1 VRALTFA
8 ALALALPA
16 VAQTDIP
23 EQPHEPMRTRVFVG
37 PQIAPA
43 TPGASKVS
51 LGPFFDV
58 ARARGDRPFTF
69 EAPDESVGFTVAHA
83 GAVEVGP
90 SLSFESKRR
99 ASDIGVPLH
108 GVGFS
113 VELGG
118 FAQAWLTDRLR
129 VRAEAR
135 KAVSGHRGWAGEVSA
150 DYVLRDRDDWLLSIG
165 PRVTLADAKYHRAW
179 YGITPA
185 DSAASGLPGY
195 VPGGGVESVGV
206 TIGYLRQ
213 LDRHWGIATYGSY
226 YRLVGDA
233 AASPYVR
240 TAGSRNQPWL
250 GLALSYTFGG
260 ARQE

>member
-1 VRALTFA
+1 MRALPLA

-16 VAQTDIP
+16 AAQTDGP
-23 EQPHEPMRTRVFVG
+23 EQPRQPARTRVFIG

-51 LGPFFDV
+51 LGPYFDV
-58 ARARGDRPFTF
+58 SRTRGDQPFAF
-69 EAPDESVGFTVAHA
+69 EAPDESIGFTVVHA
-83 GAVEVGP
+83 GAIELGS
-90 SLSFESKRR
+90 SLSFESKRKP
-99 ASDIGVPLH
+99 SDIGVPLH

-113 VELGG
+113 LELGG

-129 VRAEAR
+129 VRVEAR
-135 KAVSGHRGWAGEVSA
+135 KAVSGHRGWVGDVSA
-150 DYVLRDRDDWLLSIG
+150 DYVLRDGDDWLVSIG
-165 PRVTLADAKYHRAW
+165 PRVTLADARYHRAW

-195 VPGGGVESVGV
+195 APAGGVESVGA
-206 TIGYLRQ
+206 TIGVLRQ
-213 LDRHWGIATYGSY
+213 LDRHWGIAAYGSY

-260 ARQE
+260 APRE